1 MKVVPLRLKPGEDL
15 RLALEARMAEQQE
28 QACCDPR

>member
-1 MKVVPLRLKPGEDL
+1 VVPLRLKPGEDL

-28 QACCDPR
+28 QAGCDPR